1 MNDPPVGKLLA
12 RDLMVTNL
20 ITLRADMDALEAIR
34 TLLQHRIS
42 GAPVVDAK
50 GNYLGIFS
58 ERNSMSV
65 LLGLTYEQQ
74 PSTHVGAFMNTD
86 RGCTI
91 DESVDLLTIAQIF
104 LNRDYRRLPVL
115 RGTRLVGQISRR
127 DVLRAAVKLIDEHP
141 HLCKTPPLYL
151 SALVARDD
159 APFP

>member
-1 MNDPPVGKLLA
+1 MNDPPVGKLVA

-20 ITLRADMDALEAIR
+20 ITLRPDMDALQAIR

-42 GAPVVDAK
+42 GAPVVDAE

-91 DESVDLLTIAQIF
+91 DESVDLLTIAEIF
-104 LNRDYRRLPVL
+104 LSRDYRRLPVL
-115 RGTRLVGQISRR
+115 RGTKLVGQISRR
-127 DVLRAAVKLIDEHP
+127 DLLSAAVKSIDEHP
-141 HLCKTPPLYL
+141 HQCKAHPLYL
-151 SALVARDD
+151 SALVDRDE